1 MKLYNL
7 YKDMKSTI
15 LKVFGTGQVTIPK
28 KWREKFDTLH
38 FKASMEGGKI
48 ILEPIDDY
56 LTFFDSDDF
65 NEGKGV
71 EIDEFKK
78 ALQESLK

>member
-7 YKDMKSTI
+7 YNSMKSTI
-15 LKVFGTGQVTIPK
+15 LKIFGTGQVTIPK

-48 ILEPIDDY
+48 VLEPIDDH
-56 LTFFDSDDF
+56 LIFFDADDF
-65 NEGKGV
+65 NDGKGV
-71 EIDEFKK
+71 EINDFKK
-78 ALQESLK
+78 ALKDSLK